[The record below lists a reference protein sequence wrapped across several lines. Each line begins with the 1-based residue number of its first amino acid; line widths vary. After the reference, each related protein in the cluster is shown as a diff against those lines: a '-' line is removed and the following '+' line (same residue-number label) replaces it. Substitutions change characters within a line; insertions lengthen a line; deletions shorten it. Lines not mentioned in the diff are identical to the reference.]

1 MKREVVSCEW
11 DMIQDEIP
19 LDDLKIMGVRG
30 AIRKGMTKEEAL
42 EKYGLTADNYDQN
55 YDRVMKA

>member
-1 MKREVVSCEW
+1 
-11 DMIQDEIP
+11 MIQDEIP

-42 EKYGLTADNYDQN
+42 EKYGLTADYYDQN

>member
-1 MKREVVSCEW
+1 
-11 DMIQDEIP
+11 MIQDEIP

-30 AIRKGMTKEEAL
+30 AIRKRMTKEEAL
-42 EKYGLTADNYDQN
+42 EKYGLTADYYDQN